1 MIVCGHVL
9 CSFIMIVC
17 GDVLCSFH
25 NVRRNVGGEC
35 GATSS
40 PASANA
46 PSARG
51 RQAPAAFSASLSR
64 SSRQYPGNDHPT
76 EIRQMTFGFGGS
88 LRRLS
93 FSGKLGSFRRDNLQ
107 ARSFMSAH
115 DAVDGSLSLPRII
128 SDRYR
133 AVWLRQNPCV
143 LYFGQLAST
152 RGDLGNPLALDLH
165 FPPAG
170 CAQGQTQICQAF
182 GRRLR
187 WPSQLHSRIADLCDS
202 GNHSPLRDSA
212 RQFCDVRSDAPG
224 YPPIWPAH
232 R

>member
-115 DAVDGSLSLPRII
+115 DAVDGSLSSRELYPIDTEQFGCDRIHASCISANSPARAAISAIRSRSISTFRRPAAPKAKRKSVRRSAGGCVGPRNCI
-128 SDRYR
+128 
-133 AVWLRQNPCV
+133 
-143 LYFGQLAST
+143 
-152 RGDLGNPLALDLH
+152 
-165 FPPAG
+165 AG
-170 CAQGQTQICQAF
+170 
-182 GRRLR
+182 
-187 WPSQLHSRIADLCDS
+187 
-202 GNHSPLRDSA
+202 
-212 RQFCDVRSDAPG
+212 
-224 YPPIWPAH
+224 
-232 R
+232 